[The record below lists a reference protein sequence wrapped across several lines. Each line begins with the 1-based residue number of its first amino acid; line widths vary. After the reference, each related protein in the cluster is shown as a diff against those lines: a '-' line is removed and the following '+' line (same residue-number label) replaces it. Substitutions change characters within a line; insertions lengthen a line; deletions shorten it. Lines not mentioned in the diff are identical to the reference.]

1 MLLCASLLFAPLG
14 CLPPQD
20 PLAGQLPK
28 QDLGVEA
35 FLAAHP
41 DYDGRGIRVAVLDT
55 GVDPGHPFLQQT
67 PGGKRKIV
75 DWFDA
80 TTDGRLDTSVTS
92 QAVQGGLVGLT
103 GRKLRL
109 GAHAAANRVY
119 HLGRIGLEFLPEE
132 LQRRILEQREARWRE
147 GRRVYLEAEERRNA
161 DRAVP
166 VGEDPR
172 RAEEAWNWEE
182 FRDRGPAWD
191 LVLWQDGADWKV
203 VVDQDEDGDL
213 GEERALQPFR
223 VRGDW
228 AVLGDETL
236 LNYAVD
242 VEDEGRRAVLF
253 FDANG
258 HGTHVAGIIG
268 SWEGPGGRLNGLA
281 PGVEIVAIKIGDG
294 KYGGSTSGF
303 AIAKGLDY
311 AVRAGC
317 HVANMSFGG
326 PSFFADGREPE
337 AVAVEEA
344 ARRGLFLVCSA
355 GNEGPALTTVG
366 SPATV
371 PHALAVA
378 AAVWPDTQRAN
389 YASLDPAAA
398 VLFDFSSRGPLP
410 TGALGV
416 DFVAPGAALS
426 PLPSWTLN
434 LGENFNGT
442 SMASPQMAA
451 CVALLRC
458 AAQAEGLPQE
468 WARLYRAFRL
478 SAKPIPGFT
487 WVDFGHGAIQL
498 EQALQALRLLA
509 DDSGA
514 AQEFEVAIENDFG
527 NGPGIYER
535 RALDDGSFDRAVRIA
550 PHFAENAPNAEKAS
564 YLHSFR
570 IRSEAA
576 WVEAPDAIYLNATG
590 KSFTVRVRTEGLG
603 PGLHCTRILLADAD
617 APASVGDDLVVPVT
631 VVLAERADAEAR
643 HQRKLT
649 LAPGGLERIFLEVPY
664 GARTAHVEI
673 RQDGAGRNE
682 LRLGAGTV
690 SGFSY
695 AGDRQLRGR
704 HVLEDGG
711 VAAFDAPVE
720 TGTIWELAIAARWS
734 SNQPASYA
742 VTVRFDGV
750 VPQHEVL
757 VVPAGQDT
765 AYLAIKSPLRDL
777 AGDVSAAVEG
787 VAIPVV
793 AAPAVR
799 PDPLH
804 PIVFDN
810 FGMFQGVVEQP
821 IVVPAGGAAASL
833 HLRHSIQS
841 TEIREDLMV
850 ELLDEEGAVVARKIA
865 FEIETDLGR
874 LDAGA
879 YLLRLIYPSLGRGP
893 LDARYAG
900 AELRLATGGGK
911 LRFFGSIAD
920 ALRDENSSARISLM
934 QGGARS
940 LFGRL
945 PALADVDDGRSY
957 FGSLTMKA
965 GGANMLVLPLRVER
979 PVSGVREVPA
989 GPAPDALGEAEKKYV
1004 AQRDDPSASPTE
1016 RIASARAW
1024 SVAEPRAAPAALAVL
1039 TALHAAGLDG
1049 AARSEARD
1057 FLRRFPRRASELL
1070 AEAARWGE

>member
-1 MLLCASLLFAPLG
+1 MLLHAALLFAS
-14 CLPPQD
+14 CSQD

-67 PGGKRKIV
+67 PSGKRKIV

-80 TTDGRLDTSVTS
+80 TSDGRLDTSVTA
-92 QAVQGGLVGLT
+92 QASNGSLIGLT
-103 GRKLRL
+103 GRRLRL
-109 GAHAAANRVY
+109 GAHAAPNREF
-119 HLGRIGLEFLPEE
+119 HLGRIGLEFLPED
-132 LQRRILEQREARWRE
+132 LQHRVLEQREERWRD
-147 GRRVYLEAEERRNA
+147 GRRAWREAEERREA
-161 DRAVP
+161 SRVVP
-166 VGEDPR
+166 VGDEAR

-191 LVLWQDGADWKV
+191 LVLWQETSGWKV

-213 GEERALQPFR
+213 GEERALRPYR
-223 VRGDW
+223 ASGDW

-311 AVRAGC
+311 AVQAGC
-317 HVANMSFGG
+317 QVANMSFGG

-344 ARRGLFLVCSA
+344 AKRGLFLVCSA
-355 GNEGPALTTVG
+355 GNEGPALSTVG

-416 DFVAPGAALS
+416 DFTAPGAALS

-468 WARLYRAFRL
+468 WARLYRALRL
-478 SAKPIPGFT
+478 SAQPLAGFT
-487 WVDFGHGAIQL
+487 WVDSGHGAIRL
-498 EQALQALRLLA
+498 EEALQALRILA
-509 DDSGA
+509 EDSGA
-514 AQEFEVAIENDFG
+514 AQEYEVAVENEFG
-527 NGPGIYER
+527 AGQGIYER
-535 RALDDGSFDRAVRIA
+535 RARDGGSFDRAVRVA
-550 PHFAENAPNAEKAS
+550 PRFADDALNAEKAA

-570 IRSEAA
+570 LVSEAP
-576 WVEAPDAIYLNATG
+576 WVEVPDALYLNATG
-590 KSFTVRVRTEGLG
+590 KSFTVRVRTEGLE
-603 PGLHCTRILLADAD
+603 PGLHSTRILLHDVD
-617 APASVGDDLVVPVT
+617 APAQVGADLIVPVT
-631 VVLAERADAEAR
+631 VVLAEQPDAEAR
-643 HQRKLT
+643 FQRSVFLD
-649 LAPGGLERIFLEVPY
+649 PGGLERIFLAVPY
-664 GARTAHVEI
+664 GARSAHVEI
-673 RQDGAGRNE
+673 RQDGPGRNE
-682 LRLGAGTV
+682 LRVGAGTV
-690 SGFSY
+690 SGFFY
-695 AGDRQLRGR
+695 AGDRQARGR

-711 VAAFDAPVE
+711 IAAFDAPVE
-720 TGTIWELAIAARWS
+720 AGTVWELAIAGRWS
-734 SNQPASYA
+734 SNQSAAYA
-742 VTVRFDGV
+742 VTVRFDGL
-750 VPQHEVL
+750 VPQHEL
-757 VVPAGQDT
+757 LTIPAGQDT
-765 AYLAIKSPLRDL
+765 AYLALKSPLRDL
-777 AGDVSAAVEG
+777 ACELTASVEG
-787 VAIPVV
+787 VAIPIL
-793 AAPAVR
+793 AAPQVR

-804 PIVFDN
+804 PVVFEDL
-810 FGMFQGVVEQP
+810 GMFQAVVEQP
-821 IVVPAGGAAASL
+821 IEVPEGGAAASL

-850 ELLDEEGAVVARKIA
+850 EVLDAEGAIVARKIA
-865 FEIETDLGR
+865 YEIATDLGQ
-874 LDAGA
+874 LDAGS
-879 YLLRLIYPSLGRGP
+879 YLLRITYPSLGRSA
-893 LDARYAG
+893 LEARYAG

-911 LRFFGSIAD
+911 LRLFTSIAD
-920 ALRDENSSARISLM
+920 ALHDENASARLNLL

-940 LFGRL
+940 VFGRL
-945 PALADVDDGRSY
+945 PTLAEVDDGRSY
-957 FGSLTMKA
+957 YGSLTVKS
-965 GGANMLVLPLRVER
+965 GGATHLTIPLRVER
-979 PVSGVREVPA
+979 PRSGVRETPA
-989 GPAPDALGEAEKKYV
+989 GPEPSTPGEAEKEFLTK
-1004 AQRDDPSASPTE
+1004 RDDPAATPAA
-1016 RIASARAW
+1016 RVAAARAW
-1024 SVAEPRAAPAALAVL
+1024 SEAEPRAASAALAVL
-1039 TALHAAGLDG
+1039 TSLHEAGLDG

-1057 FLRRFPRRASELL
+1057 FLRRFPRRSGELL
-1070 AEAARWGE
+1070 AEAARWSE